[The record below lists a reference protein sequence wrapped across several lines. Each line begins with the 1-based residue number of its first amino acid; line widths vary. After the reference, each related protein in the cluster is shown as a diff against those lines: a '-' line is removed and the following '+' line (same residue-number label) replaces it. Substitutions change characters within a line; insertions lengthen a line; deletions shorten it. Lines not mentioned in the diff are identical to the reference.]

1 MLSDI
6 AAMLEDLGPV
16 GELLR
21 RDEVEFFEE
30 RDIAVRVVVA
40 LNAGES
46 VPVPDTAEVTGHLHD
61 PDTLDTGLLEIGPG
75 KQTGDT
81 AAEDDDIGVFGD
93 GVAERHRRVR
103 IDLVEVCPLALQLE
117 VLRGSLWA
125 QSLVAL
131 IQILLPQ
138 HIDVDIV
145 GRVRRS
151 ARLLVGRHASG
162 VSQSE
167 SSCGSPVPMYFDSW

>member
-46 VPVPDTAEVTGHLHD
+46 VPVPDTAEVTGHLDD

-81 AAEDDDIGVFGD
+81 AAEDDDIGVLGD
-93 GVAERHRRVR
+93 RVAERHRRVR
-103 IDLVEVCPLALQLE
+103 IDLVEVCELALQLQI
-117 VLRGSLWA
+117 LRGSLWA
-125 QSLVAL
+125 QPLVAL

-138 HIDVDIV
+138 RIDVDIA

-151 ARLLVGRHASG
+151 ARLLEGRHASG